1 MALMGMSVTTSK
13 EFIRCSICNKV
24 VPKQQYCPKCGKLLI
39 KNYKRPSLEDKG
51 VASFKE
57 RGEDRRGS

>member
-13 EFIRCSICNKV
+13 ELIRCSICNKV

-39 KNYKRPSLEDKG
+39 KNYKSPVSKTKESG
-51 VASFKE
+51 SFEE
-57 RGEDRRGS
+57 RGEGRSGS